1 MANYTIKDLE
11 NLSGIKAHTIR
22 IWEKRYKLVNP
33 ERTATNIRLYNDNDL
48 KKLLN
53 ISILN
58 RNGVKIS
65 KIAQMQES
73 ELSEKINIISQNA
86 SDSESQIERLSYTMI
101 EMDEDKFDEI
111 ISKSIFQIGFEET
124 FINIVYPFF
133 VRIGVMWQTGTI
145 NPAQE
150 HFITNI
156 IRQKLLVAID
166 GQKNKPDSNTKKF
179 LIFLPEGELHELGI
193 LFYSYL
199 IQKRGHRVIYL
210 GQSVPFKDVIEV
222 NNIRETDFLVT
233 SFFSTITPETVINY
247 VNKLSEALPKK
258 GIFISGGYT
267 AEVLKT
273 HPKNVKLVAD
283 PEKFIKEIDKLAKPA
298 FSQS

>member
-1 MANYTIKDLE
+1 MASYTIKDLE

-22 IWEKRYKLVNP
+22 IWEKRYKLVTP
-33 ERTATNIRLYNDNDL
+33 DRTATNIRLYNDNDL

-58 RNGVKIS
+58 RNGIKIS
-65 KIAQMQES
+65 KIAQMCEA
-73 ELSEKINIISQNA
+73 ELSEKINILSQN
-86 SDSESQIERLSYTMI
+86 SHDSESQIERLSVTMI

-124 FINIVYPFF
+124 FITIVYPFF
-133 VRIGVMWQTGTI
+133 VRIGIMWQTGTI

-150 HFITNI
+150 HFISNI

-166 GQKNKPDSNTKKF
+166 GQKSKIKSDTKKF
-179 LIFLPEGELHELGI
+179 LIFLPEGEWHEIGV

-199 IQKRGHRVIYL
+199 VQKRGHKVIYL
-210 GQSVPFKDVIEV
+210 GQSVPFNDIVEV
-222 NNIRETDFLVT
+222 ENIRETDFLLT
-233 SFFSTITPETVINY
+233 SFFSTLTTDSVKKY
-247 VNKLSEALPKK
+247 VNKLSETFPAKTIYL
-258 GIFISGGYT
+258 SGGYT
-267 AEVLKT
+267 SEIIKT
-273 HPKNVKLVAD
+273 PPKNVKLV
-283 PEKFIKEIDKLAKPA
+283 PEPEVFVQEIEKLKAPA